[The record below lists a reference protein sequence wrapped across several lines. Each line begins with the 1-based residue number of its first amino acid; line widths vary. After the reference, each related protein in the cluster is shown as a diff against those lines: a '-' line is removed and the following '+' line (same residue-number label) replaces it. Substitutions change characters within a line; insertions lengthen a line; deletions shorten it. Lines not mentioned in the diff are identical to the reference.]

1 MELLPVS
8 LYEYLSLFLLCLVS
22 FIIGWFAGRK
32 KQVPSIKNEQLKQ
45 GINLDI
51 TTSKKEVRAI
61 QTRGRGGNAVRNI
74 TRSIEYDHDDM
85 YRRFTME
92 PNSGEGETAEVK
104 DDLKH
109 INGIGAV
116 IEDKLNE
123 IGIYRFSQISKFTP
137 HDIETIAAYLES
149 FPKKIEKEN
158 WIEQAKELQKSQA
171 RKTD

>member
-8 LYEYLSLFLLCLVS
+8 FYEYLSLFLLCFIS
-22 FIIGWFAGRK
+22 FIIGWLAGRRK
-32 KQVPSIKNEQLKQ
+32 EVPSIKNEQFKR

-51 TTSKKEVRAI
+51 TTSKKEVRAV
-61 QTRGRGGNAVRNI
+61 QTRERGGNAVRNVI
-74 TRSIEYDHDDM
+74 RNIERNDDM
-85 YRRFTME
+85 YRRFTIE
-92 PNSGEGETAEVK
+92 PNSEEGETAEVK
-104 DDLKH
+104 DDLKR

-137 HDIETIAAYLES
+137 HDIETVAAYLES